1 LKAAFGFINDVLSKQ
16 TFLVG
21 ERITY
26 ADISCCLTL
35 KSAFENVLTAEFRSG
50 FPHVTRWFNT
60 VMNQPGVKSVVG
72 DVTMC
77 EKEAQFDAK
86 KYNEMAGKP
95 QKEKAKKEPK
105 KQEPKK
111 EKKAEPKPA
120 AEPEKPKEK
129 PSDPWADC
137 DKFTMDMDA
146 WKRFYSNNDEDKS
159 VEHFWTLIT
168 PEVKANYSLW
178 KGTYQYSHEL
188 TMPFMAANLIGGMF
202 QRIEKLRKHAFSSVV
217 VGGKTNDM
225 NITGLWFWRGNSLAF
240 ERSPDWQ
247 IDYEVYNWEKLD
259 WDAPETKAMV
269 AKYWMWDEKAEFD
282 GKAFNQAKIYK

>member
-1 LKAAFGFINDVLSKQ
+1 MG
-16 TFLVG
+16 
-21 ERITY
+21 TY

-95 QKEKAKKEPK
+95 QTEKT
-105 KQEPKK
+105 
-111 EKKAEPKPA
+111 
-120 AEPEKPKEK
+120 KEK

-146 WKRFYSNNDEDKS
+146 WKRFYSNNDE
-159 VEHFWTLIT
+159 
-168 PEVKANYSLW
+168 
-178 KGTYQYSHEL
+178 
-188 TMPFMAANLIGGMF
+188 
-202 QRIEKLRKHAFSSVV
+202 
-217 VGGKTNDM
+217 
-225 NITGLWFWRGNSLAF
+225 
-240 ERSPDWQ
+240 
-247 IDYEVYNWEKLD
+247 
-259 WDAPETKAMV
+259 
-269 AKYWMWDEKAEFD
+269 
-282 GKAFNQAKIYK
+282 